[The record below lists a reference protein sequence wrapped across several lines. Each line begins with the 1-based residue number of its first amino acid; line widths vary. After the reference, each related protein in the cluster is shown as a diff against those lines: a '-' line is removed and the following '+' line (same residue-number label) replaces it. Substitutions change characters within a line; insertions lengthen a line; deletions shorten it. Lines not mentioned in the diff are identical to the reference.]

1 MKKIVFSYLLICL
14 GLLSCSK
21 NSDADFQIAS
31 PFKAMKDNNA
41 WLSTSSWANFS
52 KKDSTFTIVGNKH
65 AQTSYDDE
73 QLSFTF
79 KSSSV
84 QSSGEVKGFV
94 SDLEYIVGGDAV
106 VDSYSI
112 DPSFDN
118 QLKITKIDAENKT
131 ITGTFIIKMIRDT
144 YWSSKGE
151 TFLFKSGQFNL
162 SYRVVD

>member
-52 KKDSTFTIVGNKH
+52 KKDGTFTITGNKH
-65 AQTSYDDE
+65 GQIYYDDE
-73 QLSFTF
+73 QVSLTF

-84 QSSGEVKGFV
+84 QSSGDVKDFS
-94 SDLEYIVGGDAV
+94 SDWKYIVGGDAV
-106 VDSYSI
+106 ADSYTI

-131 ITGTFIIKMIRDT
+131 ITGTFVVRMVRDARQ
-144 YWSSKGE
+144 SSKGE
-151 TFLFKSGQFNL
+151 TLLFKSGQFNL